1 MIILRFIVGIILFLI
16 IFLNAQ
22 VAQNF
27 KLNVADPDRGG
38 LVGNGIT
45 DLLRNDG
52 TLYVGTGFGLSTT
65 ADDGQNWINYTP
77 DQYGGQGGVSALAVG
92 DDGTLWIATAY
103 DTTVENNES
112 LSIGGGL
119 RYLEPGSSDWGFISQ
134 PIDARDDT
142 ANGKRP
148 TTTRVQNVTFDIA
161 VRGSDEL
168 WITSF
173 GGGVR
178 RSLDRGQTWE
188 VITTDGLPFGALAYV
203 NHRGFSAI
211 VDTSGNI
218 WIGTAGGIS
227 KSTDGG
233 QTWERFTHT
242 NQNDPISG
250 NFVIGLFNNPY
261 DNSVWATT
269 VRALGET
276 EFNAISATAN
286 GGLSWTIHL
295 QEELSDGTFPRYVAF
310 HDSAVYVATEK
321 GVYKTIDG
329 GATWLLI
336 PAIRDAQSGE
346 GLFTSTFYSVATSP
360 ATAPFHRLW
369 VGSLDGLATTAN
381 NGYDW
386 TVFRSFVS
394 TRERTDPAVYAY
406 PNPYS
411 PLHSDRP
418 CRFQFDVAQA
428 GEAVIDIY
436 NFAME
441 KVNTLRGQ
449 VSDPQSGGSD
459 RSLNWDGKDNNGR
472 MVDNG
477 VYFFRANISGKVT
490 WGKIA
495 IIN

>member
-1 MIILRFIVGIILFLI
+1 
-16 IFLNAQ
+16 
-22 VAQNF
+22 
-27 KLNVADPDRGG
+27 
-38 LVGNGIT
+38 
-45 DLLRNDG
+45 
-52 TLYVGTGFGLSTT
+52 
-65 ADDGQNWINYTP
+65 
-77 DQYGGQGGVSALAVG
+77 
-92 DDGTLWIATAY
+92 
-103 DTTVENNES
+103 
-112 LSIGGGL
+112 
-119 RYLEPGSSDWGFISQ
+119 
-134 PIDARDDT
+134 
-142 ANGKRP
+142 
-148 TTTRVQNVTFDIA
+148 
-161 VRGSDEL
+161 
-168 WITSF
+168 
-173 GGGVR
+173 VR

-203 NHRGFSAI
+203 NHRGFSATI
-211 VDTSGNI
+211 DTSNNI

-386 TVFRSFVS
+386 MVFRSFIS

-418 CRFQFDVAQA
+418 CRFQFDIAQA

>member
-1 MIILRFIVGIILFLI
+1 MLILRNAIYVLLFSNLV
-16 IFLNAQ
+16 LQAQ
-22 VAQNF
+22 VAQSF
-27 KLNVADPDRGG
+27 KLNAADPDRGG

-45 DLLRNDG
+45 DLLWNDG
-52 TLYVGTGFGLSTT
+52 TLYAGTGFGLSTT
-65 ADDGQNWINYTP
+65 TDEGQSWINFTP
-77 DQYGGQGGVSALAVG
+77 TEYGGQGGVSALAVG
-92 DDGTLWIATAY
+92 EDGTLWISTAY
-103 DTTVENNES
+103 DTTVEDDQS

-119 RYLEPGSSDWGFISQ
+119 RYLEPGSSEWGFIPQ
-134 PIDARDDT
+134 PLDARDDT

-178 RSLDRGQTWE
+178 RSTDRGQNWE
-188 VITTDGLPFGALAYV
+188 VITTDGLPFSALDYL
-203 NHRGFSAI
+203 NHRGFSVL
-211 VDTSGNI
+211 VDTSDFI
-218 WIGTAGGIS
+218 WIGTAG
-227 KSTDGG
+227 
-233 QTWERFTHT
+233 QRFTHT
-242 NQNDPISG
+242 NQNSPISG
-250 NFVIGLFNNPY
+250 NFVIGLFHNPY
-261 DNSVWATT
+261 DNSIWATT

-310 HDSAVYVATEK
+310 YDSAVYVATEK
-321 GVYKTIDG
+321 GAYKSVDDG
-329 GATWLLI
+329 ENWLLL
-336 PAIRDAQSGE
+336 PAIRDTKSGE
-346 GLFTSTFYSVATSP
+346 GLFTNIFYSVAASP
-360 ATAPFHRLW
+360 AIAPFHRLW
-369 VGSLDGLATTAN
+369 VGSVDGLATSAN

-394 TRERTDPAVYAY
+394 TRNRTNPAVYAY

-418 CRFQFDVAQA
+418 CRFQFDITES
-428 GEAVIDIY
+428 GEAFIDIY

-441 KVNTLRGQ
+441 KVTTLRGQ
-449 VSDPQSGGSD
+449 IDDLQSGGLD
-459 RSLNWDGKDNNGR
+459 RSIIWDGKDNNNR
-472 MVDNG
+472 PVDNG
-477 VYFFRANISGKVT
+477 VYFFRANISGKAT
-490 WGKIA
+490 WGKVV